1 MNIESVA
8 SSNNQSKNAR
18 TSSLRSQ
25 KWLLLFSIAILS
37 LSMGSGCVSPRTQL
51 FDGSMIDGVFSN
63 YRDKV
68 WAKRACN
75 LRYANCNRPYPEH
88 FQSGFEAG
96 YINICEGGD
105 GYVPATP
112 PESYWGFEYQT
123 PDGSQCVKSWFE
135 GYPAGVEAA
144 KRDRA
149 GTYRDVYVSR
159 MIQSAIAQDKTP
171 KTTPTRVA
179 VVDSQNVRRGSG
191 LVEPTPM
198 LSPQQQ
204 PEQLANP
211 TTSYDP
217 SIQVPPIVKT
227 SIAPASYGYER

>member
-8 SSNNQSKNAR
+8 LRNYQSEKSSTTQRIKKWILLISVVALTANFTGCGLS
-18 TSSLRSQ
+18 RSN
-25 KWLLLFSIAILS
+25 F
-37 LSMGSGCVSPRTQL
+37 
-51 FDGSMIDGVFSN
+51 FDGEIIDAAFGN

-75 LRYANCNRPYPEH
+75 LRFSNCNRPYQEH
-88 FQSGFEAG
+88 FQAGFEAG
-96 YINICEGGD
+96 YTAICDGGD

-112 PESYWGFEYQT
+112 PEAYWGFEYQT

-159 MIQSAIAQDKTP
+159 MIQSAMAQDQAT
-171 KTTPTRVA
+171 KTTPKKVA
-179 VVDSQNVRRGSG
+179 VVQTPGSMPAQNPSYQTPVQMG
-191 LVEPTPM
+191 LAPM
-198 LSPQQQ
+198 PSAPYSTGT
-204 PEQLANP
+204 QL
-211 TTSYDP
+211 
-217 SIQVPPIVKT
+217 PPIVGSSSNT
-227 SIAPASYGYER
+227 FGQ